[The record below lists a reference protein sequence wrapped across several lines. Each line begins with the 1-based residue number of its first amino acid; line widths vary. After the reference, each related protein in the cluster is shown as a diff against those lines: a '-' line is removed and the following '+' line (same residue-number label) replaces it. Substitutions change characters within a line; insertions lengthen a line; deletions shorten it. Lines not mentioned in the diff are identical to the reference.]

1 MHKQIYIYIYH
12 ARAIAKRK
20 GHEFEGEL
28 GGVFETGFK
37 RGKEKGEM
45 L

>member
-1 MHKQIYIYIYH
+1 MHKQIYIYH
-12 ARAIAKRK
+12 ARAIAKRR

-28 GGVFETGFK
+28 GGVFEIGLK
-37 RGKEKGEM
+37 KGKKKGEM